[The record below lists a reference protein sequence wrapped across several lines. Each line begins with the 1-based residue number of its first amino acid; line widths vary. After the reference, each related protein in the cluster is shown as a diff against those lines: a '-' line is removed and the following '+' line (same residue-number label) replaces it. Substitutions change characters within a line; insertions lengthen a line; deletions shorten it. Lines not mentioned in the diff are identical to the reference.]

1 MIILIIFLVIAIPF
15 AVFSA
20 NYVPP
25 QEDVRLSLGD
35 YEIVEH
41 CSYEIFQ
48 DYTDYGKYTYENPNI
63 ENNKYLKQ
71 MTEEDIE
78 ELNSYLDNYDEWV
91 AVFSDEISE
100 TNKQFVETYDFDRS
114 IISITDYCYIYSN
127 PDYPE
132 FSSYD
137 LYFYD
142 TETEILYY
150 FHNNI

>member
-15 AVFSA
+15 ALFSA

-35 YEIVEH
+35 YEIVEY
-41 CSYEIFQ
+41 CSYGIFQ

-63 ENNKYLKQ
+63 ENNEYLKQ

-127 PDYPE
+127 PDYPK

>member
-1 MIILIIFLVIAIPF
+1 MIFIIIILIICFLS
-15 AVFSA
+15 FSTT
-20 NYVPP
+20 YVPP
-25 QEDVRLSLGD
+25 QEDVRLSVGE
-35 YEIVEH
+35 YEIVEF
-41 CSYEIFQ
+41 CSYGIFQ

-63 ENNKYLKQ
+63 ENNEYLKQ

-100 TNKQFVETYDFDRS
+100 TNKEFVETYDFDRS
-114 IISITDYCYIYSN
+114 IISTTDYCYIYSN
-127 PDYPE
+127 PDYDK
-132 FSSYD
+132 FASYD

-142 TETEILYY
+142 TETDILYY

>member
-1 MIILIIFLVIAIPF
+1 MIFIVIILIICFLS
-15 AVFSA
+15 FSTT
-20 NYVPP
+20 YVPP

-35 YEIVEH
+35 YEIMEY
-41 CSYEIFQ
+41 CSHRIFQ

-63 ENNKYLKQ
+63 ENNEYLKQ

-114 IISITDYCYIYSN
+114 IISITDYSYIYSN

-142 TETEILYY
+142 TETEIFYY